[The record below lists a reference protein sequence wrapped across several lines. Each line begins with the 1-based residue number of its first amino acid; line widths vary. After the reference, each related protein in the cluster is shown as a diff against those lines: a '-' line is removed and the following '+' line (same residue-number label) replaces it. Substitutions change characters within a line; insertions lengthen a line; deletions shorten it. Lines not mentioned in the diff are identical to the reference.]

1 MRMPALIAGLI
12 VLWVLP
18 LWADPPRGEAIYRE
32 QCARC
37 HGASGEGT
45 KDYPD
50 ALAGD
55 KSVEQLAD
63 LIARTMPEDKDV
75 KCSGDD
81 ARDVAAYLHEAFYSP
96 AAQLRANPV
105 RVELS
110 RLTVRQYQNSVTD
123 LIGSFRSPG
132 NWGGERGLRGE
143 YYAARK
149 TRRAERL
156 IERTDPEVKFDFGEG
171 TPGGDKFNVHQFS
184 IEWEGS
190 VFAPDTGDY
199 EFVVRT
205 EHAAR
210 LWINDLQTP
219 LIDASVKSG
228 DDVEFRGSIRLLG
241 GRAYP
246 LKLDFTKAKQGVED
260 QKKYDKVLPASI
272 SLSWTRPHHELEVIP
287 ARCLSTNPGQQSFV
301 LATPFPPDDR
311 SMGYER
317 GTSISKAWDQA
328 TTDAAIEV
336 TGYVSDR
343 LPELA
348 GVPGDSADHEL
359 KLREFCQ
366 KFAERAFRRPLT
378 DEQKQLYIDRQFTS
392 APDLKVAVKR
402 VLLLVLKSPRFLYQ
416 EIGSEQPDAF
426 DVASRI
432 SLGIWDSLPDPP
444 LLEAAARGELSSREQ
459 VVAQVQ
465 RMSTDLRAKAKLREF
480 LLGWLRVA
488 QPPDL
493 SKDPSKFPEFSPAV
507 VSDLRTSLELS
518 LDEILSSDAADFRQL
533 LLSDS
538 FFLNGRLA
546 GVYGIDMPGDAPF
559 EKIALE
565 SDRRS
570 GLISHPYL
578 LAAFAYTATSSPI
591 HRGVFISRSL
601 LGRTLRPPPE
611 AVAPL
616 APDLHADLTTRER
629 VALQTKAEACMTCHS
644 MINPLGFTLEH
655 FDALG
660 RYREVE
666 KNRPVDAVGSYV
678 TRSGQETKFHG
689 AKELAHFL
697 AGSEETYNALVQQLF
712 HYAVKQPIRAY
723 GPQTLPN
730 LRSSLVQNEFNLRKL
745 LVEIVAASA
754 TSQLP

>member
-1 MRMPALIAGLI
+1 MRTPLLIAAFLA
-12 VLWVLP
+12 LSALP
-18 LWADPPRGEAIYRE
+18 LRADPPRGEALYRE

-37 HGASGEGT
+37 HGAAGEGT
-45 KDYPD
+45 ADYPD

-63 LIARTMPEDKDV
+63 VIARTMPEDKDA
-75 KCSGDD
+75 KCSSAE
-81 ARDVAAYLHEAFYSP
+81 ARDVADYIHEAFYSP
-96 AAQLRANPV
+96 AAQLRTNPV

-110 RLTVRQYQNSVTD
+110 RLTVRQYQNAVTD
-123 LIGSFRSPG
+123 LLGSFRSAS
-132 NWGGERGLRGE
+132 NWGNERGLRGE

-156 IERTDPEVKFDFGEG
+156 IERIDPEVKFDFGEG
-171 TPGGDKFNVHQFS
+171 TPGGDKFNVNQFS

-190 VFAPDTGDY
+190 VFAPDTGEY

-228 DDVEFRGSIRLLG
+228 EDLEYRGSIRLLG

-246 LKLDFTKAKQGVED
+246 LKLEFTKAQQGVED
-260 QKKYDKVLPASI
+260 QKKYKKVLPASI
-272 SLSWTRPHHELEVIP
+272 SLAWKRPYHELEVVP
-287 ARCLSTNPGQQSFV
+287 SRCLSTSSGPQVFV

-311 SMGYER
+311 SLGYER

-336 TGYVSDR
+336 AAYVNDR
-343 LPELA
+343 LAELA
-348 GVPGDSADHEL
+348 GASGENADYEP
-359 KLREFCQ
+359 KLREFCRR
-366 KFAERAFRRPLT
+366 FAERAFRRPLT
-378 DEQKQLYIDRQFTS
+378 EEQRQLYIDRQF
-392 APDLKVAVKR
+392 AAAGDLKAAVKR
-402 VLLLVLKSPRFLYQ
+402 VVLLVLKSPRFLYR
-416 EIGSEQPDAF
+416 EAGSETPDGF
-426 DVASRI
+426 DIASRI
-432 SLGIWDSLPDPP
+432 SFGVWDSLPDQP
-444 LLEAAARGELSSREQ
+444 LLEAATRGELSTREQ
-459 VVAQVQ
+459 VTAQVN
-465 RMSTDLRAKAKLREF
+465 RMSHDLRATAKLREF

-493 SKDPSKFPEFSPAV
+493 SKDPAKFPEFTPAV

-518 LDEILSSDAADFRQL
+518 LDEMLGSDRSDFREL

-538 FFLNGRLA
+538 LFLNGRLA
-546 GVYGIDMPGDAPF
+546 AVYGIDMPDDAAF
-559 EKIALE
+559 EKVRLDATT
-565 SDRRS
+565 RS
-570 GLISHPYL
+570 GLLSHPYL
-578 LAAFAYTATSSPI
+578 LAAFAYTSTSSPI

-616 APDLHADLTTRER
+616 APDLHAGLTTRER
-629 VALQTKAEACMTCHS
+629 VALQTSAEACMTCHS

-666 KNRPVDAVGSYV
+666 QDRPVDAVGSYL
-678 TRSGQETKFHG
+678 TRSGQEAKFSG
-689 AKELAHFL
+689 AKELAGFL
-697 AGSEETYNALVQQLF
+697 ASSEETHTALVQQLF
-712 HYAVKQPIRAY
+712 HYVVKQPIRAY
-723 GPQTLPN
+723 GPQTLPD
-730 LRSSLVQNEFNLRKL
+730 LRGSLVQGEFNVRKL
-745 LVEIVAASA
+745 MVEIVATCA
-754 TSQLP
+754 LK